1 MIILGIILLICA
13 VIAVLL
19 QDILA
24 LWVCVILG
32 IYCIDSGIRKRK
44 QQQQQQV
51 MNQFADISKKVE
63 PTPPSSPITP
73 KEELPTQE
81 QKPLEKCVKT
91 LSFKVA
97 GVTFDCEC
105 GAFDTRQKALEVSTD
120 SDTLILE
127 PYTYKGQPA
136 FYIINKSLSCDIGVV
151 PATYIEQINEL
162 YGKYDLV
169 GKFTELDSF
178 YDEPNDDED
187 FEPDFDSDVVYYAK
201 VQFKAYEKSTD

>member
-24 LWVCVILG
+24 LWVCFILG
-32 IYCIDSGIRKRK
+32 LFCIYSGLKKK
-44 QQQQQQV
+44 QPQQHNV
-51 MNQFADISKKVE
+51 NVSKKVE
-63 PTPPSSPITP
+63 PVPPSSPITP
-73 KEELPTQE
+73 KEETPIQE
-81 QKPLEKCVKT
+81 QRKLGKCVKT

-151 PATYIEQINEL
+151 PATYTEQINEL

-178 YDEPNDDED
+178 YDEPNEDDEED
-187 FEPDFDSDVVYYAK
+187 FEPDFDSDAVYYAK
-201 VQFKAYEKSTD
+201 VQFKAYKKSS